1 MAKKK
6 DHTTEQITA
15 FVAELEKQT
24 DRGAALIA
32 GAVLDEVLEMAM
44 TARLIEL
51 GRDQHDSLF
60 ARGRPLD
67 SFAAKIAL
75 GYALGLYPNTAR
87 VLLEMIRDV
96 RNKFAHRI
104 EPLEFSNP
112 EVVQMI
118 ASRRTLRTP
127 TGLPPRQEF
136 LGMFALLAAML
147 YGIKSLD
154 IRLRPLTETHSNYLL
169 AMQGLAVATQ
179 AARQT
184 SPEQP
189 PPNTE
194 TDPAKP

>member
-32 GAVLDEVLEMAM
+32 GAVLDEVLEMAI
-44 TARLIEL
+44 TARLIDL

-60 ARGRPLD
+60 GRGRPLD
-67 SFAAKIAL
+67 SFSAKIGL
-75 GYALGLYPNTAR
+75 GYALGLYPNAAR
-87 VLLEMIRDV
+87 VLLEMVRDV

-112 EVVQMI
+112 DVVQVI
-118 ASRRTLRTP
+118 ASRRTPRTP
-127 TGLPPRQEF
+127 KGLPPRQEF

-147 YGIKSLD
+147 YGIKSID
-154 IRLRPLTETHSNYLL
+154 IRLRPLTETHSDYLS
-169 AMQGLAVATQ
+169 AMQGLTVATQ

-184 SPEQP
+184 SSGQP
-189 PPNTE
+189 PPKAE
-194 TDPAKP
+194 PEPSKP